1 MIENLEATLAEL
13 ETNNYSLG
21 AALADFLPTTDK
33 GQWLRW
39 TARDAPKGIGT
50 ASYQCILSM
59 LNRPDCSHD
68 H

>member
-33 GQWLRW
+33 GQ
-39 TARDAPKGIGT
+39 DG
-50 ASYQCILSM
+50 
-59 LNRPDCSHD
+59 
-68 H
+68 